1 MYIHLFIYVNLIFLI
16 TGTLKIYHERRG
28 KKKKKIA
35 PPPQKKKWVSN
46 IHVLADTEEKPYSCV
61 LYKGR
66 KLGL

>member
-16 TGTLKIYHERRG
+16 TGTLKIYHERKG
-28 KKKKKIA
+28 EKEKKNS
-35 PPPQKKKWVSN
+35 PPPKKNWVSN
-46 IHVLADTEEKPYSCV
+46 ILADTEEKPYSCV

>member
-28 KKKKKIA
+28 KKEKKIA
-35 PPPQKKKWVSN
+35 PLPKKNWVSN
-46 IHVLADTEEKPYSCV
+46 ILADTEEKPYTGSCV

>member
-1 MYIHLFIYVNLIFLI
+1 MYIHLLIYVNLIFLI
-16 TGTLKIYHERRG
+16 TGTLKNFHERRG

-35 PPPQKKKWVSN
+35 PPPKKNPKNWVSN
-46 IHVLADTEEKPYSCV
+46 ILADAEEKPYSCV

>member
-35 PPPQKKKWVSN
+35 PPQKKNWVSN
-46 IHVLADTEEKPYSCV
+46 ISADTEEKPYSCV

>member
-28 KKKKKIA
+28 KKEKKIA
-35 PPPQKKKWVSN
+35 PPPKKNWVSN
-46 IHVLADTEEKPYSCV
+46 ILADTEEKPYTCSCV